1 MMSAGWTRFRGWALW
16 MVMLVLGM
24 GMLFAGCGDTKW
36 SVSGNPFSS
45 YADLYKRDPL
55 STNYVFYYMNEKI
68 GDEFNDDRKA
78 VGLLESKNEKS
89 VPVKSRRNS
98 INGEEKW
105 FLSRNPDSKVTYKGE
120 MKDDKPDG
128 LGILYVKGRA
138 LYKGYFKNGQYDD
151 YGQYYDTVVLPLSNY
166 TKYMRPGEEMPLH
179 GLFRKD
185 QYSSAS
191 LTGNALKYEGNFKEG
206 HTEGEGI
213 LYEYHKLKP
222 KLNEIDTDARD
233 IVQEKK
239 EECKKKLSI
248 SEYTRQNALHREL
261 RTEYEAKIINVLNAW
276 LAQHPGAQIIM
287 PDTYDLSQILET
299 YDMDKIAKDHS
310 MGSEIKDSL
319 LSIEQEYQAR
329 LIKEGL
335 EYPSVTLIN
344 DQVENIFKAIPFI
357 KGEFKGMSYIE
368 EGTEYSADGYK
379 LFTGEFSGTRW
390 EEGKEFYPD
399 GHVKYEGEFNGKNQ
413 YDGKGTM
420 YDESGDVSY
429 KGYWKDGD
437 YNVA

>member
-1 MMSAGWTRFRGWALW
+1 
-16 MVMLVLGM
+16 
-24 GMLFAGCGDTKW
+24 
-36 SVSGNPFSS
+36 
-45 YADLYKRDPL
+45 
-55 STNYVFYYMNEKI
+55 
-68 GDEFNDDRKA
+68 
-78 VGLLESKNEKS
+78 
-89 VPVKSRRNS
+89 
-98 INGEEKW
+98 
-105 FLSRNPDSKVTYKGE
+105 
-120 MKDDKPDG
+120 
-128 LGILYVKGRA
+128 
-138 LYKGYFKNGQYDD
+138 
-151 YGQYYDTVVLPLSNY
+151 
-166 TKYMRPGEEMPLH
+166 
-179 GLFRKD
+179 
-185 QYSSAS
+185 
-191 LTGNALKYEGNFKEG
+191 
-206 HTEGEGI
+206 
-213 LYEYHKLKP
+213 
-222 KLNEIDTDARD
+222 
-233 IVQEKK
+233 
-239 EECKKKLSI
+239 
-248 SEYTRQNALHREL
+248 
-261 RTEYEAKIINVLNAW
+261 
-276 LAQHPGAQIIM
+276 
-287 PDTYDLSQILET
+287 
-299 YDMDKIAKDHS
+299 MDKIAKDHS

-368 EGTEYSADGYK
+368 EGMEYSADGYK